1 VRSEA
6 WGALWV
12 VNVAGLVLEVGAG
25 WGYPSGVPNLIRVIG
40 QDVSEG
46 EAMWLVKAL
55 FEVAQTLLGGAM
67 VFELVSWLENN
78 RAGEVQKRQKA
89 LAKYTA
95 SGNQAN
101 SGNDDDWDT
110 SSEASAA
117 TTRTA
122 VDSQAGSSSKGA
134 STSRNRAQSRGFGS
148 ADFVASECK
157 KLAEQLQGL
166 QLSSE
171 YKGMAQARQ
180 KLPAHSMRSE
190 VVEACAQNQVVLIC
204 GTTGCGKTT
213 QVPQFI
219 LEEAFGAGQGGKCS
233 IICTQP
239 RRISALGV
247 AERVAAE
254 RCCKVGS
261 LVGYQIRLES
271 KKSRDT
277 RLLFCTTGVLLR
289 RLMDDTELDGISH
302 VVVDEVHERTIDGD
316 FLLVILKRLCARRR
330 DLRVVLMSAT
340 ADADKFSKYFGV
352 CKVVTIPGFTHPVK
366 EVFLETALSM
376 TGQLIGRGSPYALS
390 RDAFLRRKKAF
401 ETTGEFLPA
410 IANGEEDDSGDGAG
424 GQQDASAGKDE
435 RLDHVQIS
443 LLNVDESKINY
454 DLLEGVLEHMH
465 GDSNYDIDSRGTKGS
480 VLMFLPGIA
489 EIQRA
494 YDRVQEL
501 SRKGSAGALW
511 PVPVHGSL
519 SPADQKK
526 VFQKPPGGAR
536 KVVLA
541 TNICETSITIDDC
554 IAVIDTGRAREMTY
568 DAHSGLSRLQDAW
581 VARAAATQRQGR
593 AGRVRPGVCFRYFDD
608 APACICLIVYVCA
621 CVCVCVC
628 VYIDIY
634 IYIYIY
640 IYTHTHTH
648 TYIYIYTHTHTHT
661 HTNIHRHIHTSMHT
675 YIRCVYAY

>member
-1 VRSEA
+1 VQSED

-12 VNVAGLVLEVGAG
+12 VNVAGLVLEVGVG
-25 WGYPSGVPNLIRVIG
+25 VGYPSAVPNLIRVIG
-40 QDVSEG
+40 KDVSEG

-89 LAKYTA
+89 LAKYAA
-95 SGNQAN
+95 SANQA
-101 SGNDDDWDT
+101 DDDSNDWDA

-122 VDSQAGSSSKGA
+122 VGSETSSTKG
-134 STSRNRAQSRGFGS
+134 SGTSRQRAQTRGFGS
-148 ADFVASECK
+148 ADFVASESK
-157 KLAEQLQGL
+157 KLGEQLQAL
-166 QLSSE
+166 KLTSE
-171 YKGMAQARQ
+171 YKDIAQARQ

-190 VVEACAQNQVVLIC
+190 VVSACTQNQVVLIC

-219 LEEAFGAGQGGKCS
+219 LEEAFSGGMGGKCS

-247 AERVAAE
+247 AERVATE

-271 KKSRDT
+271 KRSRDT

-340 ADADKFSKYFGV
+340 ADADKFSQYFGG
-352 CKVVTIPGFTHPVK
+352 CKVVTIPGFTHPVR

-401 ETTGEFLPA
+401 EATGEFLAA
-410 IANGEEDDSGDGAG
+410 IANGDEDEAGDGSAA
-424 GQQDASAGKDE
+424 QQDASDKGKDE

-454 DLLEGVLEHMH
+454 DLMEGLLEYMH
-465 GDSNYDIDSRGTKGS
+465 GDSTYDTDNRGTKGS
-480 VLMFLPGIA
+480 VLVFLPGIA

-494 YDRVQEL
+494 YDRVQDL

-593 AGRVRPGVCFRYFDD
+593 AGRVRPGVCFRYHHH
-608 APACICLIVYVCA
+608 AYAYARL
-621 CVCVCVC
+621 
-628 VYIDIY
+628 Y
-634 IYIYIY
+634 IY
-640 IYTHTHTH
+640 
-648 TYIYIYTHTHTHT
+648 
-661 HTNIHRHIHTSMHT
+661 
-675 YIRCVYAY
+675 V